1 MSNNLVGTI
10 YQQIINEVI
19 EASRV
24 DFEDQGV
31 GEDVLD
37 ELRRV
42 RSFPPFLVSKRPLP
56 PALCQ
61 FIMLSKSHFPFYAL
75 KFDVMLVVDGPLS
88 PSMLAAL
95 AGLTAALK
103 LGRVADGERGN
114 AARQELTGG

>member
-42 RSFPPFLVSKRPLP
+42 RSFLLP
-56 PALCQ
+56 WSPGKQNTYVPSNSWLCQ
-61 FIMLSKSHFPFYAL
+61 FRNLS
-75 KFDVMLVVDGPLS
+75 VLS
-88 PSMLAAL
+88 ILLQAIPILLHHS
-95 AGLTAALK
+95 
-103 LGRVADGERGN
+103 
-114 AARQELTGG
+114 

>member
-42 RSFPPFLVSKRPLP
+42 RFLPPFLVTHQTTSFLL
-56 PALCQ
+56 AACQ
-61 FIMLSKSHFPFYAL
+61 FIPYHTISKICSQFAL
-75 KFDVMLVVDGPLS
+75 NLMWVALVVDDLLP
-88 PSMLAAL
+88 
-95 AGLTAALK
+95 
-103 LGRVADGERGN
+103 
-114 AARQELTGG
+114 

>member
-42 RSFPPFLVSKRPLP
+42 RSFPPFLVTQQSP
-56 PALCQ
+56 P
-61 FIMLSKSHFPFYAL
+61 P
-75 KFDVMLVVDGPLS
+75 LVVNQL
-88 PSMLAAL
+88 
-95 AGLTAALK
+95 
-103 LGRVADGERGN
+103 
-114 AARQELTGG
+114 